1 MQNKTENQAL
11 LGILGGLGPMAS
23 IYFCE
28 MLISHTSA
36 QRDSDHL
43 NFLLSSR
50 ADTPDRS
57 SFILGRSSADPT
69 PAMTEEA
76 LRLERA
82 GANIIAI
89 PCNTAHFFYDAIC
102 DATSVP
108 ILNIITETARYC
120 NASGAKKIGVLA
132 TEGTAASG
140 AYQKFL
146 DRYSIDVIPL
156 SADEQSTVSSIIF
169 DQIKRGSDPDIS
181 AFFSVVDSLRR
192 RGAEL
197 IVLGCTE
204 LSLIKK
210 RFSLPE
216 YIIDSLELLALSA
229 IVACGKTPTG
239 FDSSLMSFYHSQIS
253 DRSKKSERKDVF

>member
-1 MQNKTENQAL
+1 MSGLQSTEKKQRL

-23 IYFCE
+23 VYFCE
-28 MLISHTSA
+28 MLISHTMA
-36 QRDSDHL
+36 DRDCDHI

-57 SFILGRSSADPT
+57 SYILGLSDDDPT

-76 LRLERA
+76 RRLEAA
-82 GANIIAI
+82 GAELIAI
-89 PCNTAHFFYDAIC
+89 PCNTAHYFYDRIC
-102 DATSVP
+102 KAVDTP
-108 ILNIITETARYC
+108 ILNIITETARFC
-120 NASGAKKIGVLA
+120 HASGVRKIGVLA

-146 DRYSIDVIPL
+146 DGFSIEILPL
-156 SADEQSTVSSIIF
+156 TRAEQDTVSNIIF
-169 DQIKRGSDPDIS
+169 NKIKRGLAPDVD
-181 AFFSVVDSLRR
+181 ALMSVAEALRL

-204 LSLIKK
+204 LSLVKK
-210 RFSLPE
+210 QHQLPE

-229 IVACGKTPTG
+229 IAACGKTPIG
-239 FDSSLMSFYHSQIS
+239 FDTALMKFYGSAG
-253 DRSKKSERKDVF
+253 KDVH